1 MKSMNSLKAWSI
13 FQTNV
18 ESCHCGLISADDHT
32 DIITALSDSLLCRLF
47 PSLSLFLSFPFI
59 ERLFM
64 QRQREETANQR

>member
-32 DIITALSDSLLCRLF
+32 DIITALSDSLLCQLF
-47 PSLSLFLSFPFI
+47 PSLFLSFSFI